1 MWFVDLESSALEMFC
16 LTSLILMISLV
27 AAPCNWEL
35 LSCSSSIYYLW
46 GSAGSSPKSRMLLI
60 LNGFPKFM
68 LERWTE
74 SILMSHFVVF
84 HYLNVIIF
92 YSNLYNSESKS
103 RSQIYF
109 LSSLFSQLGLIY
121 GSKYLRGKQILS
133 LT

>member
-27 AAPCNWEL
+27 VAPCNWEL

-60 LNGFPKFM
+60 FNGFPKFM
-68 LERWTE
+68 LEGWTE

-92 YSNLYNSESKS
+92 YINLYNAESKS

-121 GSKYLRGKQILS
+121 DSKYLRGKQILS